1 MNLIEHL
8 DTLIASIV
16 AAAGGWFFTRKQQ
29 EANVKISEGNALE
42 GMQRAYDK
50 LVEDM
55 NAKFNELKAENAQLK
70 IEIQILHKENSEL
83 KKMLSKL

>member
-16 AAAGGWFFTRKQQ
+16 AATGGWFFTRKQQ
-29 EANVKISEGNALE
+29 DANVKISEGNALE

-55 NAKFNELKAENAQLK
+55 NAKFNELKSENAELK